1 MCIVSGDQA
10 EAPRRRF
17 ELVGGQRSEFEVRP
31 RATRHIPYVRCDLD
45 LDLAIDEA
53 SRALAAN
60 ARIYERSGR
69 LVDVVRGQVRDL
81 HVATIRE
88 VLAASARYLETDRNG
103 RMAPRLPPDEI
114 VHGVAHRG
122 TWGARELRGV
132 SCVPFLRPDGT
143 ICQSEGYDAASGILY
158 QPSDR
163 FPVVSDLPSR
173 ADAEDALRAVLEPLA
188 DFPFRRVGDRSPSL
202 GAFVSLLLTLAIRP
216 AIRGTVPGWI
226 VSANTRGTGKTLLAQ
241 VASRIV
247 YGRSVEVRSF
257 SRDEEENRKRI
268 TSVLRAGDRLCV
280 FDNVKRPVGGEP
292 IEMAITAEVW
302 SDRELGSNNVL
313 SVPNGCVFVFTGN
326 NVSTEQDA
334 ARRFV
339 PVDLETRHLRPE
351 DRDDFRIPDLDAW
364 LVEARPRLVVAL
376 LTIARAWWVAG
387 RPLAGV
393 RSLGS
398 FEGWSRTIPAMLA
411 WLGCSTP
418 LEARE
423 TSAATEDH
431 DRGDL
436 AQLADWWERF
446 CATHGATEGATIG
459 GVVRYLW
466 PVDRAK
472 ITEHVAHLR
481 GELETILHA
490 TGKTEAH
497 RALVYRLRGAKR
509 RIIDATGRRFDA
521 LGLHQGER
529 RWAVVQPA
537 D

>member
-1 MCIVSGDQA
+1 MSGDSG

-17 ELVGGQRSEFEVRP
+17 EVVGGRPSDYEIRP
-31 RATRHIPYVRCDLD
+31 RATRHVPYVRCDLD

-53 SRALAAN
+53 SRALAN
-60 ARIYERSGR
+60 NLRIYERSGR
-69 LVDVVRGQVRDL
+69 LVDVVRGQIREL

-88 VLAASARYLETDRNG
+88 ILAASARYLETDRNG
-103 RMAPRLPPDEI
+103 RLVPRLPPDEI
-114 VHGVAHRG
+114 VAGVAHRG
-122 TWGARELRGV
+122 AWGARELRGV
-132 SCVPFLRPDGT
+132 SAAPFLRPDGT
-143 ICQSEGYDAASGILY
+143 ICQGAGYDEATGILY
-158 QPSDR
+158 APGQV
-163 FPVVSDLPSR
+163 FPAAPDLPTR
-173 ADAEDALRAVLEPLA
+173 ADAEAALRAVLEPIA
-188 DFPFRRVGDRSPSL
+188 DFPFKRCGDRSPSL

-216 AIRGTVPGWI
+216 AIRGPVPGWI

-268 TSVLRAGDRLCV
+268 TSVLKAGDRLCV
-280 FDNVKRPVGGEP
+280 FDNVKRAVGGEP
-292 IEMAITAEVW
+292 IEMAITTETW
-302 SDRELGSNNVL
+302 SDRELGSNSVL

-326 NVSTEQDA
+326 NLTTEQDA

-339 PVDLETRHLRPE
+339 PVDLETRHMRPE
-351 DRDDFRIPDLDAW
+351 DRDDFAIPDLDAW

-376 LTIARAWWVAG
+376 LTIARAWWAAG

-423 TSAATEDH
+423 ASAATEDQ

-446 CATHGATEGATIG
+446 CATYGAAEAGATVG
-459 GVVRYLW
+459 GVVRFLW
-466 PVDRAK
+466 PVDRQK
-472 ITEHVAHLR
+472 ITEESADLR
-481 GELETILHA
+481 GELETILRA
-490 TGKTEAH
+490 TGKAEAH
-497 RALVYRLRGAKR
+497 RALVYRLRAAKA

-521 LGLHQGER
+521 GNMHRGER
-529 RWAVVQPA
+529 RWRVIRPEG
-537 D
+537 